1 MPDAPVPASLPQR
14 SREWDK
20 LRNLVARATA
30 LGLGSL
36 SEDELWELPSLYRK
50 TLSDLSLL
58 RSRGSSPELAQEL
71 GQLCNQAHAIVYRGT
86 AHRRGVGVAG
96 YIIDELPRAVR
107 RHVIY
112 VLAAAA
118 IMTLFAVLGWL
129 HCSTDRTI
137 AETVLSPRMVGGI
150 QSNLAA
156 AREQADLGL
165 AAQIPRE
172 ERSAMAAAITANN
185 IGVGVRAFVFGILCG
200 VPTLIILAFNGY
212 MLGAVGYLYFH
223 TAPGIPINLPL
234 YFIAGIAPHGSIE
247 LPAIC
252 LASAAGML
260 LGFSWLFPGIK
271 RRGEALRE
279 AARDALKVLAA
290 CAVTLVVAGTLEGFV
305 TPMLPPTGF
314 DLNTWFWI
322 KIAIGCFVF
331 IVWLLWLSLG
341 GRTSRAAEQAGSATA
356 AG

>member
-1 MPDAPVPASLPQR
+1 MPDVPVPASLPQR

-20 LRNLVARATA
+20 LRHLVGRANA
-30 LGLGSL
+30 LGLGAL

-58 RSRGSSPELAQEL
+58 RSRGSAPELTQEL

-86 AHRRGVGVAG
+86 AHRRGTGVAA
-96 YIIDELPRAVR
+96 YILEELPRAVR
-107 RHVIY
+107 QHVRY
-112 VLAAAA
+112 VLAAGA

-129 HCSTDRTI
+129 HCASDRTL
-137 AETVLSPRMVGGI
+137 AETVLSPKMVGSI

-156 AREQADLGL
+156 ARKQADLGL

-172 ERSAMAAAITANN
+172 ERSMMAAAITANN
-185 IGVGVRAFVFGILCG
+185 IGVGVRAFVFGIAGG

-212 MLGAVGYLYFH
+212 MLGAIGYLYFH
-223 TAPGIPINLPL
+223 TAPGIAINLPL

-260 LGFSWLFPGIK
+260 LGFSWLFPGLK
-271 RRGEALRE
+271 RRGEALRT
-279 AARDALKVLAA
+279 AARDALKLLAA

-305 TPMLPPTGF
+305 TPMLPPTGL

-322 KIAIGCFVF
+322 KIAIGCTIFT
-331 IVWLLWLSLG
+331 IWLLWLSLG
-341 GRTSRAAEQAGSATA
+341 GRAKAATA
-356 AG
+356 